1 MDILLDSNGDLA
13 FKGTDIVL
21 ANSVRQ
27 EWRWDDEAGVPYF
40 EYLFVKN
47 PDIDQIKE
55 LVEEQIFNVD
65 EITEVNDVSI
75 EIDSLKRSAVI
86 RYEAVT
92 DEKTY
97 KEEVKIG
104 G

>member
-1 MDILLDSNGDLA
+1 MLDIQKQYN
-13 FKGTDIVL
+13 I
-21 ANSVRQ
+21 
-27 EWRWDDEAGVPYF
+27 
-40 EYLFVKN
+40 VKN
-47 PDIDQIKE
+47 SLKE
-55 LVEEQIFNVD
+55 KRFIHTLGVVS
-65 EITEVNDVSI
+65 TAKKLAKLNDVSI

>member
-1 MDILLDSNGDLA
+1 MKLR
-13 FKGTDIVL
+13 K
-21 ANSVRQ
+21 
-27 EWRWDDEAGVPYF
+27 
-40 EYLFVKN
+40 
-47 PDIDQIKE
+47 
-55 LVEEQIFNVD
+55 
-65 EITEVNDVSI
+65 VNDVSI

>member
-1 MDILLDSNGDLA
+1 MWKPVSYTHLMYKSISKRHTEKIPGIVIFPVFL
-13 FKGTDIVL
+13 VL
-21 ANSVRQ
+21 ASITSVSYTHLDVYKRQ
-27 EWRWDDEAGVPYF
+27 
-40 EYLFVKN
+40 
-47 PDIDQIKE
+47 
-55 LVEEQIFNVD
+55 
-65 EITEVNDVSI
+65 DVSI

-104 G
+104 D

>member
-1 MDILLDSNGDLA
+1 MTVMVTWHSREQTLSLPILL
-13 FKGTDIVL
+13 
-21 ANSVRQ
+21 
-27 EWRWDDEAGVPYF
+27 
-40 EYLFVKN
+40 
-47 PDIDQIKE
+47 
-55 LVEEQIFNVD
+55 EEQIFNVD